1 MTMKNNGVYYCPE
14 MVVVRVEKAKSTR
27 RRSIN
32 IDGNSF
38 NSMDSAIEYLVDDGM
53 TSTEAFNFLIREAY

>member
-14 MVVVRVEKAKSTR
+14 MVVTRVEKAKAAR

-38 NSMDSAIEYLVDDGM
+38 NGMDAAIEYLVGDGM
-53 TSTEAFNFLIREAY
+53 TPIEAFNFLMKEAY